1 MAWESNGQSI
11 TVTLTANA
19 DLSSYQYYFV
29 ELDTDG
35 KVGACNA
42 TTDRPIGVLQNK
54 PSASGEAATVLIMGV
69 SKISCDAALDENNLI
84 GPSVDGQADKKIPG
98 TDTSEY
104 ICGTMLTATGGAGEI
119 GTAAINCASPARA
132 A

>member
-42 TTDRPIGVLQNK
+42 TTDRPIGVLQNT

-84 GPSVDGQADKKIPG
+84 GPSVDGQAEKKIPG

-104 ICGTMLTATGGAGEI
+104 ICGTMITATSAAGEI

>member
-11 TVTLTANA
+11 IITLTANA
-19 DLSSYQYYFV
+19 DLSSKQYYFV
-29 ELDTDG
+29 ELDADG

-42 TTDRPIGVLQNK
+42 ATDRPIGVLQNT
-54 PSASGEAATVLIMGV
+54 PDASGKAATVMVVGI
-69 SKISCDAALDENNLI
+69 SKISSDAALDENNLI
-84 GPSVDGQADKKIPG
+84 GPSADGQADKKIPG
-98 TDTSEY
+98 TDTSEF

>member
-1 MAWESNGQSI
+1 MAYDNKGGAVTI
-11 TVTLTANA
+11 TLEANA
-19 DLSSYQYYFV
+19 DLSSKQFYFV

-42 TTDRPIGVLQNK
+42 VTDRPIGVLQNA
-54 PSASGEAATVLIMGV
+54 PDASGKAATVLVMGV

-98 TDTSEY
+98 ADISEY
-104 ICGTMLTATGGAGEI
+104 ICGTMLTATSAAGEI
-119 GTAAINCASPARA
+119 GTAVINCASPARA

>member
-1 MAWESNGQSI
+1 MAFENSKTVI
-11 TVTLTANA
+11 TLEAAA
-19 DLSSYQYYFV
+19 DLSAKQYYFV
-29 ELDTDG
+29 AVDSDG

-42 TTDRPIGVLQNK
+42 ATDRPIGVLQNT

-69 SKISCDAALDENNLI
+69 SKINCDAALDENNLI
-84 GPSVDGQADKKIPG
+84 GPSADGQADQKIPG

-104 ICGTMLTATGGAGEI
+104 ICGTMITATGAAGEI

>member
-1 MAWESNGQSI
+1 MAYEYNGQSI
-11 TVTLTANA
+11 IVTLEANA
-19 DLSSYQYYFV
+19 DLSSKQYYFV
-29 ELDTDG
+29 ELDANG

-42 TTDRPIGVLQNK
+42 ATDRPIGVLQNK
-54 PSASGEAATVLIMGV
+54 PSASGESASVLIVGV
-69 SKISCDAALDENNLI
+69 SKINSDAALDEYNLI
-84 GPSVDGQADKKIPG
+84 GPSADGQADKKIPG

-104 ICGTMLTATGGAGEI
+104 ICGTMITATGGAGEI